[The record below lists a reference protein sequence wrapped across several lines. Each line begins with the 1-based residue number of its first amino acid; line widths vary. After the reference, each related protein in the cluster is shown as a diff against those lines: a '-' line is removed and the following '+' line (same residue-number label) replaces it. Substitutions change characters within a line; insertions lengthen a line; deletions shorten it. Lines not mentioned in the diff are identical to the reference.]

1 MLKIR
6 KYPKRSPYWI
16 IRGTV
21 KGQPIFESSGTIDR
35 REAEEFRRKR
45 EASLY
50 EQIALGRLRPTTFA
64 DAVVAYINSGGEKK
78 YLLKLLEYFGEMPL
92 AEIRQY

>member
-50 EQIALGRLRPTTFA
+50 EQIALGTLRPTVIPPF
-64 DAVVAYINSGGEKK
+64 
-78 YLLKLLEYFGEMPL
+78 LEGVRRRTHPEDCTSICRLSF
-92 AEIRQY
+92 